1 MPITNE
7 LKSINR
13 LEEAGFSHEQ
23 AKAVVE
29 VVEEGIQRGFERF
42 VQVLDVKLAE
52 MEARLKADIQQVRL
66 EMQTLRTD
74 MQSMRADLL
83 KEQRD
88 QLLRFAALVMLI
100 VAVIGGVYRF
110 F

>member
-1 MPITNE
+1 MPIMNE

-13 LEEAGFSHEQ
+13 LEQAGFSHDQ

-29 VVEEGIQRGFERF
+29 VVEEGLQSGFERF

-66 EMQTLRTD
+66 EMQTLRTPPW
-74 MQSMRADLL
+74 SR
-83 KEQRD
+83 
-88 QLLRFAALVMLI
+88 
-100 VAVIGGVYRF
+100 
-110 F
+110 